1 MLSVGALKKKLT
13 WTGIHKID
21 FICIFSSCEL
31 KHKYNLAG
39 IINSQVVVVVRNLE
53 L

>member
-1 MLSVGALKKKLT
+1 MLSVGALKKKLP
-13 WTGIHKID
+13 WTGIHKMN

-31 KHKYNLAG
+31 KHKCNLAG
-39 IINSQVVVVVRNLE
+39 IINSQVVVAVVNLE